1 MTTLTAPANRKS
13 IAIAYFTAVTLL
25 LGLSSALVSNL
36 PGSDR
41 VWKAPKDFEY
51 SRLAR
56 SMVTPMAE
64 ASELSAVTMRQP
76 GEREA
81 SRLVWCMMP
90 RAWQRDCEAA
100 PIVTA
105 AN

>member
-13 IAIAYFTAVTLL
+13 IAIAYFTAATLL
-25 LGLSSALVSNL
+25 LGASSALVSNL

-41 VWKAPKDFEY
+41 VWKAPRDFEY
-51 SRLAR
+51 SRVAR
-56 SMVTPMAE
+56 NTETAMAD
-64 ASELSAVTMRQP
+64 ASNSAVTTRA
-76 GEREA
+76 GDREA